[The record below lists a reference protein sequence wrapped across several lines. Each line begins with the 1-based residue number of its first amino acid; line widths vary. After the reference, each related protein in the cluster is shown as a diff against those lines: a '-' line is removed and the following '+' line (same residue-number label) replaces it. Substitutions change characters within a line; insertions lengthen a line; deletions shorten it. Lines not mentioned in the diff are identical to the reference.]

1 MPAALA
7 VDWSAVQATYAATG
21 GNAEATAKAHDID
34 PATVRQRAK
43 RGSWKAQ
50 TADVLARVGMVPI
63 KPVSVG
69 VTPCHEAVTKGVTD
83 IRAKLGAKA
92 NLAAAKVVAK
102 GMTWAA
108 KQPGEVIVAS
118 APSLASLGKL
128 AQTAKLPEWES
139 SGPTAA
145 FLGLHVTVRADQA
158 QVVDVDAEV
167 RPSEGPT
174 E

>member
-1 MPAALA
+1 MPAPLA
-7 VDWSAVQATYAATG
+7 VDWADVQATYAATG
-21 GNAEATAKAHDID
+21 GNAEATAKAHEID
-34 PATVRQRAK
+34 AAAVRQRAK
-43 RGSWKAQ
+43 RGQWKGQ
-50 TADVLARVGMVPI
+50 TAQVLAKVGLVPT
-63 KPVSVG
+63 KPKAVA

-83 IRAKLGAKA
+83 VRAKLGAKA
-92 NLAAAKVVAK
+92 NIAAAKVVAK

-128 AQTAKLPEWES
+128 AQTAKLPEWET
-139 SGPTAA
+139 SGVTAA

-158 QVVDVDAEV
+158 QAVDVEATVERVDQ
-167 RPSEGPT
+167 ST